1 MGTRPADPPDEQG
14 LHGPQML
21 LLLGYVVAAASLG
34 AQLAVGHSLFPRS
47 GALLVALS
55 VVAQFRL
62 LHSRDLHHNGQL
74 RAYAEGV
81 TVDFGRIHPNA
92 RHQRLEWAAHVS
104 SVLGTIL
111 WGYGDL
117 IFH

>member
-1 MGTRPADPPDEQG
+1 MGTRPADPPEEQG

-74 RAYAEGV
+74 QAHVAGQH
-81 TVDFGRIHPNA
+81 VDFGRIHPSA
-92 RHQRLEWAAHVS
+92 RHQTLEWIAHAS

-111 WGYGDL
+111 WGYGDMV
-117 IFH
+117 FG